1 MAVDAR
7 LVTMFSC
14 YRRRGFAELELKE
27 RETFGF
33 SLAGAAAS

>member
-7 LVTMFSC
+7 LVTMFSY
-14 YRRRGFAELELKE
+14 YRRRGFAELELEE

-33 SLAGAAAS
+33 SLADAAAS

>member
-7 LVTMFSC
+7 LVTMFRY
-14 YRRRGFAELELKE
+14 YRRRVFAELELKE

-33 SLAGAAAS
+33 SLADAAAS